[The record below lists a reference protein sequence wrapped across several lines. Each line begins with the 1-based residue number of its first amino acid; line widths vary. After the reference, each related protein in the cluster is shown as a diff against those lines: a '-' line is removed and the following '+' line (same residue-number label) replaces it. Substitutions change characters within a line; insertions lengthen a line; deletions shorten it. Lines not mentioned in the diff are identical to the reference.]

1 MKTNVRVR
9 WAIRIGGV
17 IPDVVTRAGFRSAFL
32 ATAGA
37 TLILM
42 GIPSPSQSQE
52 SAGGLTA
59 IPGLKVGHFTL
70 SERLTGCTVV
80 LAEGGAVGGV
90 DIRGGAPG
98 TRETALLDP
107 VNTVQEVHAVVLS
120 GGSAFGLDAASGVV
134 RYLDERDIGYR
145 VRGNVVP
152 IVVGAIL
159 YDLSVGDDPRIRPGA
174 DCGYRA
180 ASHASNE
187 TPAEGNVGAGA
198 GATVGKMRGLDRAM
212 KGGVGTASITLDTG
226 LTVAAI
232 VAVNAVGD
240 IIDPATGSVIA
251 GVRTVDGR
259 GLADARLLL
268 RTGASNEP
276 QSGANT
282 TLGVV
287 ATNATLTK
295 AEATKVAQMA
305 QDGLAR
311 TIYPAHTPGDGDTV
325 FSLAMG
331 TFSGAAS
338 VSTIGALAADVV
350 AEAIVRAVRAATGI
364 PGIPAA
370 SDMSMGR

>member
-1 MKTNVRVR
+1 MKTNLRLR
-9 WAIRIGGV
+9 WAKRIEGV
-17 IPDVVTRAGFRSAFL
+17 LPGACPRVLIGTAFL
-32 ATAGA
+32 AVASA
-37 TLILM
+37 ALVVMSVPL
-42 GIPSPSQSQE
+42 PSQAQE
-52 SAGGLTA
+52 LAWGLTA
-59 IPGLKVGHFTL
+59 IPGIKVGHFTL

-80 LAEGGAVGGV
+80 LAESGAVGGV
-90 DIRGGAPG
+90 DVRGGAPG

-145 VRGNVVP
+145 VGPNVVP

-159 YDLSVGDDPRIRPGA
+159 YDLSVGDNPRIRPDA

-180 ASHASNE
+180 ASHASTE
-187 TPAEGNVGAGA
+187 TSAEGNVGAGA
-198 GATVGKMRGLDRAM
+198 GATVGKWGGMARAM
-212 KGGVGTASITLDTG
+212 KGGLGTASITLDDG

-251 GVRTVDGR
+251 GVRTPDGR
-259 GLADARLLL
+259 GLADARMLL
-268 RTGASNEP
+268 RSGASNEP
-276 QSGANT
+276 QNGANT
-282 TLGVV
+282 TIGVV

-331 TFSGAAS
+331 TFSEAAS
-338 VSTIGALAADVV
+338 LSTIGALAADVM
-350 AEAIVRAVRAATGI
+350 AEAILRAVRAATGI

-370 SDMSMGR
+370 SDLNTGR

>member
-1 MKTNVRVR
+1 MRLLVGIT
-9 WAIRIGGV
+9 
-17 IPDVVTRAGFRSAFL
+17 FL
-32 ATAGA
+32 AAAGA
-37 TLILM
+37 TLVLL
-42 GIPSPSQSQE
+42 GIPSPSDAQE
-52 SAGGLTA
+52 FAWGLTA

-70 SERLTGCTVV
+70 SERPTGCTVV

-90 DIRGGAPG
+90 DVRGGAPG

-107 VNTVQEVHAVVLS
+107 VNTVQQVHAVVLS

-134 RYLDERDIGYR
+134 RYLEERDIGYR
-145 VRGNVVP
+145 VGQNVVP

-159 YDLSVGDDPRIRPGA
+159 YDLSVGDNPRIRPDA

-180 ASHASNE
+180 ASHASTE
-187 TPAEGNVGAGA
+187 TSDEGNVGAGA
-198 GATVGKMRGLDRAM
+198 GATVGKLGGMARAM
-212 KGGVGTASITLDTG
+212 KGGVGTASITLDNG

-232 VAVNAVGD
+232 VVVNAVGD
-240 IIDPATGSVIA
+240 IIDPSTGSVIA
-251 GVRTVDGR
+251 GVRTADGR
-259 GLADARLLL
+259 GLADARMLL
-268 RTGASNEP
+268 RTGAWNEP

-325 FSLAMG
+325 FSLATG

-338 VSTIGALAADVV
+338 VLTIGALAADVM
-350 AEAIVRAVRAATGI
+350 AEAIVRAVRAATSI

-370 SDMSMGR
+370 SDMTISR

>member
-1 MKTNVRVR
+1 MAASMKH
-9 WAIRIGGV
+9 
-17 IPDVVTRAGFRSAFL
+17 
-32 ATAGA
+32 TAA
-37 TLILM
+37 ALTTALTTALILL
-42 GIPSPSQSQE
+42 GIPLHSQAQIP
-52 SAGGLTA
+52 AWGLTA
-59 IPGLKVGHFTL
+59 VPGLKVGHFTL
-70 SERLTGCTVV
+70 SERPTGCPVV

-90 DIRGGAPG
+90 DVRGGAPG
-98 TRETALLDP
+98 TREIALLDP

-145 VRGNVVP
+145 VGQNVVP

-159 YDLSVGDDPRIRPGA
+159 YDLSVGDNPRIRPGA

-180 ASHASNE
+180 ASHASTE
-187 TPAEGNVGAGA
+187 TSAEGNVGAGA
-198 GATVGKMRGLDRAM
+198 GATVGKLRGMARAM
-212 KGGVGTASITLDTG
+212 KGGVGTASITLDNG
-226 LTVAAI
+226 LVVSAI
-232 VAVNAVGD
+232 AVVNAVGD

-251 GVRTVDGR
+251 GVRRADGR

-268 RTGASNEP
+268 REGASNEP

-311 TIYPAHTPGDGDTV
+311 TIYPAHTPADGDTV

-338 VSTIGALAADVV
+338 VSTIGALAADMM

-370 SDMSMGR
+370 SDISAGR

>member
-1 MKTNVRVR
+1 MTTNLRLR
-9 WAIRIGGV
+9 WAKRIEGV
-17 IPDVVTRAGFRSAFL
+17 LPGACLRVLIGTAFL
-32 ATAGA
+32 AVASA
-37 TLILM
+37 ALVVMSVPL
-42 GIPSPSQSQE
+42 PSQAQE
-52 SAGGLTA
+52 LAWGLTA
-59 IPGLKVGHFTL
+59 IPGIKVGHFTL

-80 LAEGGAVGGV
+80 LAESGAVGGV
-90 DIRGGAPG
+90 DVRGGAPG

-145 VRGNVVP
+145 VGPNVVP

-159 YDLSVGDDPRIRPGA
+159 YDLSVGDNPRIRPDA

-180 ASHASNE
+180 AGHASTE
-187 TPAEGNVGAGA
+187 TSAEGNVGAGA
-198 GATVGKMRGLDRAM
+198 GATVGKWGGMARAM
-212 KGGVGTASITLDTG
+212 KGGLGTASITLDDG

-240 IIDPATGSVIA
+240 IIDPATGAVIA
-251 GVRTVDGR
+251 GVRTADGR
-259 GLADARLLL
+259 GLADARMLL
-268 RTGASNEP
+268 RSGASNEP

-282 TLGVV
+282 TIGVV

-331 TFSGAAS
+331 TFSEAAS
-338 VSTIGALAADVV
+338 LSTIGALAADVM
-350 AEAIVRAVRAATGI
+350 AEAILRAVRVATGI

-370 SDMSMGR
+370 SDLNTGR

>member
-1 MKTNVRVR
+1 MKTNLRLR
-9 WAIRIGGV
+9 WAKRIEGV
-17 IPDVVTRAGFRSAFL
+17 LPGACPRVLIGTAFL
-32 ATAGA
+32 AVASA
-37 TLILM
+37 ALVVMSVPL
-42 GIPSPSQSQE
+42 PSQAQE
-52 SAGGLTA
+52 LAWGLTA
-59 IPGLKVGHFTL
+59 IPGIKVGHFTL

-80 LAEGGAVGGV
+80 LAESGAVGGV
-90 DIRGGAPG
+90 DVRGGAPG

-145 VRGNVVP
+145 VGPNVVP

-159 YDLSVGDDPRIRPGA
+159 YDLSVGDNPRIRPDA

-180 ASHASNE
+180 ASHASTE
-187 TPAEGNVGAGA
+187 TSAEGNAGAGA
-198 GATVGKMRGLDRAM
+198 GATVGKWGGMARAM
-212 KGGVGTASITLDTG
+212 KGGLGTASITLDDG

-251 GVRTVDGR
+251 GVRTPDGR
-259 GLADARLLL
+259 GLADARMLL
-268 RTGASNEP
+268 RSGASNEP

-282 TLGVV
+282 TIGVV

-331 TFSGAAS
+331 TFSEAAS
-338 VSTIGALAADVV
+338 LSTIGALAADVM
-350 AEAIVRAVRAATGI
+350 AEAILRAVRAATGI

-370 SDMSMGR
+370 SDLNTGR